1 MNVTH
6 VLSRNADLLLS
17 ANANAIP
24 MAFWNLIEVYKDRE
38 LLSRVLP
45 ELQAGIVSPV
55 DQDPSEPLRFDLS
68 PILASPLLQSIY
80 AEVLRMRISL
90 MVTRM
95 PERGDFKYGPWKFK
109 HGAYIA
115 LPSAY
120 VGYHEGAWAAHT
132 KDGEQPID
140 KFWAER
146 FLVPGV
152 EEADKSNKKSK
163 KSTAE
168 KGPNATKMQFSTE
181 HVEGIWTPYG
191 GGALMCPGRHLAKQE
206 MMGGVTVF
214 AAYYDLEVAEGW
226 VPKMNPAFYGMGA
239 QQPAEP
245 TPVRIRRR
253 VGGWKTRKQ

>member
-1 MNVTH
+1 
-6 VLSRNADLLLS
+6 
-17 ANANAIP
+17 
-24 MAFWNLIEVYKDRE
+24 MAFWNLVEVYKDRE

-45 ELQAGIVSPV
+45 ELQTAVVSPA
-55 DQDPSEPLRFDLS
+55 DQDPSEPLQFDLS
-68 PILASPLLQSIY
+68 PVLASPLLQSIY

-95 PERGDFKYGPWKFK
+95 PDRGDFKYGPWTFK
-109 HGAYIA
+109 HNSYIA

-120 VGYHEGAWAAHT
+120 IGYHGGAWAPHT
-132 KDGEQPID
+132 KDGKHPVN

-146 FLVPGV
+146 FLVPSD
-152 EEADKSNKKSK
+152 EEADKQDSK
-163 KSTAE
+163 KIRNSTTE
-168 KGPNATKMQFSTE
+168 KTPTATKMKFSTE

-214 AAYYDLEVAEGW
+214 AAYYDLEVADGW
-226 VPKMNPAFYGMGA
+226 VPKMNPFFYGMGA
-239 QQPAEP
+239 QQPSEP

-253 VGGWKTRKQ
+253 KGGWKTKKQ